1 MMELK
6 KETVQMLRVKSKA
19 ASQVTFDEDYNVPDT
34 RPDIGRMIQS
44 KAEISMD
51 EVRLSEGRAF
61 LKGSLNVD
69 MLYVGEKE
77 GRIYSLAA
85 KLPVDETVNL
95 EGIEGGDKLCLNWEM
110 EDLSIHVIH
119 SRKLNIKAIVT
130 FYAVVDETTG
140 IQIPVALEEED
151 ISVKKKRVGLMSLCI
166 HKKDTLRIKED
177 IELAANRPNVESL
190 LWHTIEPRNQDL
202 RVEKDKIRVKGEL
215 AVFILYEGTDEEALP
230 QWQEYTLP
238 FSKEM
243 ECQGCGEE
251 LIPHIEV
258 SLIHQGMEVKPD
270 GDGEERIFQIDAV
283 LELNMKLYREVEY
296 DLVQDVY
303 TPLKECVL
311 HGKQEILE
319 SLLVRN
325 LSRFRMNDRI
335 KVKESQGKV
344 LQLCHSCGRVKIDK
358 IRITEEGIQV
368 EGIVILRLLY
378 IIGNDEMPFYS
389 MEAMLPFTHVIDAK
403 GVGPDCRYF
412 LHSELEQLSV
422 TMADGDEIEVK
433 ASIGL
438 NVLVFRQWEEMIID
452 HVEEKP
458 LDMKKIQDMP
468 GVTVYMVKPGDTL
481 WDIARSFYTTVE
493 EICTMNSLQEAEISP
508 GQSLLLVKQVQS

>member
-130 FYAVVDETTG
+130 FYAAVDETTG

-190 LWHTIEPRNQDL
+190 LWHTIEPRNLDL
-202 RVEKDKIRVKGEL
+202 AGGE
-215 AVFILYEGTDEEALP
+215 G
-230 QWQEYTLP
+230 
-238 FSKEM
+238 
-243 ECQGCGEE
+243 
-251 LIPHIEV
+251 
-258 SLIHQGMEVKPD
+258 
-270 GDGEERIFQIDAV
+270 
-283 LELNMKLYREVEY
+283 
-296 DLVQDVY
+296 
-303 TPLKECVL
+303 
-311 HGKQEILE
+311 
-319 SLLVRN
+319 
-325 LSRFRMNDRI
+325 
-335 KVKESQGKV
+335 
-344 LQLCHSCGRVKIDK
+344 
-358 IRITEEGIQV
+358 
-368 EGIVILRLLY
+368 
-378 IIGNDEMPFYS
+378 
-389 MEAMLPFTHVIDAK
+389 
-403 GVGPDCRYF
+403 
-412 LHSELEQLSV
+412 
-422 TMADGDEIEVK
+422 
-433 ASIGL
+433 
-438 NVLVFRQWEEMIID
+438 
-452 HVEEKP
+452 
-458 LDMKKIQDMP
+458 
-468 GVTVYMVKPGDTL
+468 
-481 WDIARSFYTTVE
+481 
-493 EICTMNSLQEAEISP
+493 
-508 GQSLLLVKQVQS
+508 